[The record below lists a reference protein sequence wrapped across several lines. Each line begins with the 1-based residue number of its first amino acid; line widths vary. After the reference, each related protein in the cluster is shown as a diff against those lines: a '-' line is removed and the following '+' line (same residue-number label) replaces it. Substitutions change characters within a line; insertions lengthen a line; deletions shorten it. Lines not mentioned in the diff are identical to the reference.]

1 MFELKTSEIDKMIEK
16 LAEIDIPAY
25 KKMGIRRTMLQDGI
39 GQNTTLKFANV
50 VDIEDTQK
58 MLQRL
63 FLELISRQAI
73 EFMYESAAEK
83 GYTDM
88 IELYKKI
95 EEIHY
100 AEPNRRFLNIVLT
113 LHL

>member
-1 MFELKTSEIDKMIEK
+1 MFKLKTSEIDKMIEE
-16 LAEIDIPAY
+16 LVEMDIPVY
-25 KKMGIRRTMLQDGI
+25 KKMGIRRTMINDGI

-73 EFMYESAAEK
+73 ELFYKSADKK

-88 IELYKKI
+88 LELYKEI

-100 AEPNRRFLNIVLT
+100 AEPQRRFLNIVLT
-113 LHL
+113 L